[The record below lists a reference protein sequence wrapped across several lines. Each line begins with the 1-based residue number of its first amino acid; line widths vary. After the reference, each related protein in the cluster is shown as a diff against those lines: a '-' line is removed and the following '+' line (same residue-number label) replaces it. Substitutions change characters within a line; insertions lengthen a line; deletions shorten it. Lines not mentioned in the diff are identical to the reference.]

1 MRQVPESPSCH
12 LSLCTRHSKHRRRNK
27 HSLSSAPGEQLL
39 DALLFLEKDPGPATG
54 GHAVI
59 RSRGT
64 RLGGTESS
72 EKAEERN
79 SPRDKFSPS

>member
-12 LSLCTRHSKHRRRNK
+12 LSLCTRHSKHQRRNK
-27 HSLSSAPGEQLL
+27 HSLSSAPGKQLL
-39 DALLFLEKDPGPATG
+39 DTLLFLEKDPGPAT
-54 GHAVI
+54 VI

-64 RLGGTESS
+64 CLGGTESS
-72 EKAEERN
+72 KKAGERN